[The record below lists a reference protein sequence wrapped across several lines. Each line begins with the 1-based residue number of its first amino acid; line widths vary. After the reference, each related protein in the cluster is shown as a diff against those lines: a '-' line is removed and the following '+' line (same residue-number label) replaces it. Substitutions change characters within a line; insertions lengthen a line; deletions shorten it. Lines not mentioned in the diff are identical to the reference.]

1 VRPPLEQTILLRVAT
16 IFLPGASIQGM
27 ASFSDIQLDAGIA
40 RGLKRGDAKAQTV
53 AYRVLSPAV
62 MGMAVRI
69 LQDHGQAQEV
79 LQDTFVELIEH
90 AHTLKEPASV
100 IGWVRRVAVNHCLMR
115 LRSPWHQR
123 RTTTAD
129 DAYSEPTDPQATGGR
144 NDDLWDL
151 EHALAELPADTR
163 MVLWLHDVEG
173 YTHQEIAALAGKTTS
188 YSKSQLARGY
198 QKLSSR
204 YSESQSDQSGFEGKT
219 RKQESQSK
227 ERAATASAPGKA
239 DATEAG
245 LPAR

>member
-1 VRPPLEQTILLRVAT
+1 
-16 IFLPGASIQGM
+16 M

-40 RGLKRGDAKAQTV
+40 RGLKRGDVKAQAV

-62 MGMAVRI
+62 MGMAVRM

-90 AHTLKEPASV
+90 ANTLKEPSSV

-123 RTTTAD
+123 RVTTED
-129 DAYSEPTDPQATGGR
+129 DAYSEPMDPQATGGR

-151 EHALAELPADTR
+151 EHVLAELPADTR

-173 YTHQEIAALAGKTTS
+173 YTHQEIAELVGKTTS
-188 YSKSQLARGY
+188 YSKSQLSRGY

-204 YSESQSDQSGFEGKT
+204 YFQAQEMEQAADGQAVYNGSGSDK
-219 RKQESQSK
+219 QSK
-227 ERAATASAPGKA
+227 ERAGTASVTGSI
-239 DATEAG
+239 DASGAG
-245 LPAR
+245 LPTR

>member
-1 VRPPLEQTILLRVAT
+1 MREPQTILVAVAT
-16 IFLPGASIQGM
+16 IWRFGASIQGM

-40 RGLKRGDAKAQTV
+40 RGLKRGDEQAQTV

-69 LQDHGQAQEV
+69 LQDHGLAQEV
-79 LQDTFVELIEH
+79 VQDTFVELIEH
-90 AHTLKEPASV
+90 AHSLKEPSSV

-123 RTTTAD
+123 RTTAED
-129 DAYSEPTDPQATGGR
+129 DGYSEPVDPRAAGER

-151 EHALAELPADTR
+151 EHVLAELPADTR

-204 YSESQSDQSGFEGKT
+204 YLESQSDQDGFE
-219 RKQESQSK
+219 RKNRTQESQSK
-227 ERAATASAPGKA
+227 DRAGTASAAGNA
-239 DATEAG
+239 NATEAG